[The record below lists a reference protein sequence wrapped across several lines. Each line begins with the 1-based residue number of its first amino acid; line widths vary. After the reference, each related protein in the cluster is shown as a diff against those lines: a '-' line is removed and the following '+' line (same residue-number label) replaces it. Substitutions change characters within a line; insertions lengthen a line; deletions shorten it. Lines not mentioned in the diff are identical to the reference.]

1 MVASKYLYDE
11 GEEEEVFNDEWGAA
25 GGVAVPTLNALER
38 GFLSAMVN
46 SSSLFCF
53 VFLTC
58 FYVLFILCF
67 LSPSFLWSL
76 FIFLFVLFMSSLIS
90 IFPSSFSGISTV
102 FGGSW
107 HGEVRSGDLPLSVFQ
122 VPQSAL

>member
-1 MVASKYLYDE
+1 MAC
-11 GEEEEVFNDEWGAA
+11 
-25 GGVAVPTLNALER
+25 PLNALER

-46 SSSLFCF
+46 SSSLSCS

-67 LSPSFLWSL
+67 FISRFSMVSS

-90 IFPSSFSGISTV
+90 ILPSSFSGISTV

-107 HGEVRSGDLPLSVFQ
+107 HGEVRSGGLPLSVFQ
-122 VPQSAL
+122 VPQSTL